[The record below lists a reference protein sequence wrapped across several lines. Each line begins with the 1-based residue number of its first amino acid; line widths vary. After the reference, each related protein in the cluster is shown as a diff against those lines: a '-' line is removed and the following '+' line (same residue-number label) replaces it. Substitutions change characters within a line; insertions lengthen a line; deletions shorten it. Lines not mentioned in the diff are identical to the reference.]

1 MHYHEFEPAAA
12 LAVHVSRYWGMAAGM
27 DVPRNHAYQ
36 VVPDGCV
43 TIFSQRN
50 AAGEVRGTLVGPRA
64 EPLTVAINPGDRLW
78 GVRFWP
84 DAGGAVLGMD
94 PRRLYGHLVSPLV
107 EPAWAAA
114 LARALGASGDETA
127 VARAAKEHLAEPVES
142 AKALDPLVRGAVAG
156 LMATNGEMDIAELAR
171 GLGISLRQLE
181 RRFLRSVGLNPR
193 DLALI
198 QRMRSALAHL
208 VDPTARTW
216 AEVAADFGYPDEAEL
231 VRDFSGLV
239 GPGSSRA
246 ADQVRSLLNGRASL

>member
-50 AAGEVRGTLVGPRA
+50 AAGEVRGALVGPRA
-64 EPLTVAINPGDRLW
+64 EPLTVAVNPGDRLW

-114 LARALGASGDETA
+114 LARALGASGDEPA
-127 VARAAKEHLAEPVES
+127 AWRALGEYLAGPVAS
-142 AKALDPLVRGAVAG
+142 ARALDPLVRAAVAA
-156 LMATNGEMDIAELAR
+156 LVVTHGEMDIAELAR

-181 RRFLRSVGLNPR
+181 RRFLKASGLNPR
-193 DLALI
+193 ELAAI
-198 QRMRSALAHL
+198 QRMRPALPHL
-208 VDPTARTW
+208 LGPAARTW
-216 AEVAADFGYPDEAEL
+216 AEVARDFGYADTAQL
-231 VRDFSGLV
+231 VADLV
-239 GPGSSRA
+239 QLASADPPPA
-246 ADQVRSLLNGRASL
+246 AAKVRSYLNGRAAL

>member
-1 MHYHEFEPAAA
+1 MHYQEFEPAAS
-12 LAVHVSRYWGMAAGM
+12 LAAHVARYWGMAAGM
-27 DVPRNHAYQ
+27 DVPRNHAYT

-64 EPLTVAINPGDRLW
+64 EPFTIAINPGDRLW

-84 DAGGAVLGMD
+84 DAGGAVLRMN

-114 LARALGASGDETA
+114 LARVLGTSSDETA
-127 VARAAKEHLAEPVES
+127 AAGAAKELLEEPVES

-156 LMATNGEMDIAELAR
+156 LMATNGEMEIAELAR

-181 RRFLRSVGLNPR
+181 RRFLRAVGLNPR
-193 DLALI
+193 DLALV
-198 QRMRSALAHL
+198 QRMRSSLAHL
-208 VDPTARTW
+208 VDPAARTW
-216 AEVAADFGYPDEAEL
+216 PEVAADFGYAEEAGL
-231 VRDFSGLV
+231 VRDFSELV